1 MPRNN
6 ATKILEALEFIQK
19 FWAVKPRKRGARVFK
34 CGGLSTHTHT
44 HAKEAPPTADL
55 QLALALVAAAL
66 GFV

>member
-34 CGGLSTHTHT
+34 CGGLSTHTH
-44 HAKEAPPTADL
+44 AKEAPPTADL
-55 QLALALVAAAL
+55 QLALALVAAAAAL
-66 GFV
+66 VFV